1 MTRAFRRSA
10 IRSRLACVVGVMR
23 RGHGI
28 AMVGLAVLVV
38 ASTAG
43 AAETK
48 LVGTVGPG
56 FTIELRDAQGQPVT
70 HLEPGAVEIEVSD
83 RSDEHDFHLQGP
95 GVDVT
100 TGIDTTGDTT
110 FAVTLGEGRYTFVCD
125 VHPSRMRGTFDV
137 GNVAPPST
145 APPKPL
151 PAPTP
156 SAAVGSRL
164 ALTVGPGARI
174 SLKTSAGKPVTL
186 LRPGAYTIVAR
197 DRSAAHNARI
207 RGAGAA
213 QATGVG
219 FVGTKTWK
227 VVLRKGTLVVQCD
240 RHRTTMHTTV
250 RVA

>member
-1 MTRAFRRSA
+1 MTSGR
-10 IRSRLACVVGVMR
+10 IRSRVAGVLRGMR
-23 RGHGI
+23 RAHGI

-48 LVGTVGPG
+48 LAGTVGPG
-56 FTIELRDAQGQPVT
+56 FTIELRDPQGQPVT
-70 HLEPGAVEIEVSD
+70 HLQPGVVEIEVSD
-83 RSDEHDFHLQGP
+83 RSEEHDFHLQGP

-100 TGIDTTGDTT
+100 TGVDTTGDST
-110 FAVTLGEGRYTFVCD
+110 FAVTLGEGRYMFFCD
-125 VHPSRMRGTFDV
+125 VHPTRMRGTFAV
-137 GNVAPPST
+137 GSVTAPPP
-145 APPKPL
+145 APPKPP
-151 PAPTP
+151 PAATP
-156 SAAVGSRL
+156 SAAIGSRL

-197 DRSAAHNARI
+197 DRSTAHNARI

-213 QATGVG
+213 HATGVG
-219 FVGTKTWK
+219 FVGTTTWR

-240 RHRTTMHTTV
+240 RHKATMRATV